1 MVRIAA
7 QLYTLREFT
16 KTAQGFADALAICHE
31 IGYEGVQLSA
41 VGCMDGESPEVSAR
55 QARELLDENGL
66 ECCATHRP
74 LRNFIDNIEEEI
86 EFHRTLRCDY
96 TAIGGIWNGHSS
108 DVYRS
113 FLSEAEPIIATL
125 KGQGI
130 RFGYH
135 NHDHEFIRDGE
146 KNLRGFDVL
155 VDQGGQDLM
164 MEIDTF
170 WIAAAGASPVYWLE
184 RCSGRIP
191 VIHVKDG
198 EVVPDVGHTMAPVG
212 EGNQDWNGILGASRR
227 GGTEW
232 LVVEQDVC
240 RRDPFECLASSYD
253 FLSQLVEAGEVPSR

>member
-1 MVRIAA
+1 VLRIAA

-16 KTAQGFADALAICHE
+16 KTAKGFADALAICHE

-41 VGCMDGESPEVSAR
+41 VGSMDGERPEVSAR
-55 QARELLDENGL
+55 EARDLLDENGL

-74 LRNFIDNIEEEI
+74 FLNFVENIENEV
-86 EFHRTLRCDY
+86 EFHRVLRCDY
-96 TAIGGIWNGHSS
+96 TAIGGIWNGHSPEA
-108 DVYRS
+108 YRA
-113 FLSEAEPIIATL
+113 FLNEAAPIVATL
-125 KGQGI
+125 KRQGI

-135 NHDHEFIRDGE
+135 NHDHEFIRDAHT
-146 KNLRGFDVL
+146 KVRGFDVL
-155 VDQGGQDLM
+155 ADHGGQDLM

-198 EVVPDVGHTMAPVG
+198 EVVPEVGHVMAPVG
-212 EGNQDWNGILGASRR
+212 EGNQDWRGILEACRL

-253 FLSQLVEAGEVPSR
+253 FLSQLVNEG